1 MTRFRAINLEALC
14 QLQVVHDLDQ
24 MRDLQVLQAQDGRWG
39 LYMGELGH
47 WMTHFKVNTM
57 SIWELKTWI
66 WNVFCWGSHLPWAL
80 IILMVELTIGQLWI
94 SIFMCPGFECCF
106 NLNDRWMITRRRE
119 NEWFHLL
126 IYLFYSPR
134 PASGLWVQV
143 MQRMSRTAISNTVV
157 ASKDVIFLAGAEAK
171 AAYFT
176 QNLVFMVL
184 TGIPPTMEI

>member
-1 MTRFRAINLEALC
+1 MGI
-14 QLQVVHDLDQ
+14 VHGGTWTLDDTFQ
-24 MRDLQVLQAQDGRWG
+24 SEYDVQ
-39 LYMGELGH
+39 
-47 WMTHFKVNTM
+47 
-57 SIWELKTWI
+57 LKTWI

-80 IILMVELTIGQLWI
+80 IILMVELALGQLWI

-157 ASKDVIFLAGAEAK
+157 ASKDVIFLAGAKAK